1 MSCTL
6 GSEVSFC
13 RKKYLKPENFS
24 MAFIHLFHIIDENTT
39 QKACRSFIKLLIPK
53 SGSIL
58 KKTRICTQMI
68 SEIRVPPGTTIR
80 VNNNKHKLAPS
91 TLDEILYRC
100 HTFHHQEF
108 TYDMVNFNS
117 EHFATFIRYGQAMG
131 NQVGL
136 KMYMASTGTIPKC
149 SLLGVYNTAALARSS
164 ATFRESEGERRK
176 VTQPSKWIC
185 SARSFSSL

>member
-1 MSCTL
+1 MNAL
-6 GSEVSFC
+6 GNWNSLLSTWKQVDKSVDTAVIGDLIEFLLPWSGLSHWAVYVGEGHVMHFGVG
-13 RKKYLKPENFS
+13 
-24 MAFIHLFHIIDENTT
+24 DENTT

-91 TLDEILYRC
+91 TLDEILYSC

-131 NQVGL
+131 NQISL
-136 KMYMASTGTIPKC
+136 KPNNKANADTTQTLQMIMQQ
-149 SLLGVYNTAALARSS
+149 RSE
-164 ATFRESEGERRK
+164 TE
-176 VTQPSKWIC
+176 I
-185 SARSFSSL
+185 